1 MSLLSVANNVTV
13 KALYRA
19 SAKFLCPSEEE
30 WEEWEE
36 EGGLFSTVAKGIVT
50 IQEQVSQDGSVYF
63 VRWRNYMG
71 VDRLNGRILHGLPIL
86 RQNKSVYFKTSS
98 ITTRGD
104 RRNTTV
110 FGLKFETVDK
120 AEEFEVFW
128 LWLNGSIGDDDAEDR
143 NKMPA
148 VTSTPSASASTVPS
162 SCTTLRPQQTVPLP
176 AQANAAP
183 SPNDVASPANTATGG
198 CIAAIGGII
207 AFMIDCCTDCCCEDA
222 LEEIEL
228 QEDFNVVA

>member
-1 MSLLSVANNVTV
+1 MPLLPVANNVTV
-13 KALYRA
+13 KELYKE

-36 EGGLFSTVAKGIVT
+36 EGGLFSTVAKGIAT
-50 IQEQVSQDGSVYF
+50 IKEHISQDGSIYV
-63 VRWRNYMG
+63 VGWRNYMG

-104 RRNTTV
+104 RRNTT

-128 LWLNGSIGDDDAEDR
+128 LWLIGSIGDDDDEDR
-143 NKMPA
+143 DRLPA
-148 VTSTPSASASTVPS
+148 VPSTPSASASAVPS
-162 SCTTLRPQQTVPLP
+162 SCTTLRPQQIVPPP
-176 AQANAAP
+176 AQANAVAP
-183 SPNDVASPANTATGG
+183 SPNGVASSANPVTVS
-198 CIAAIGGII
+198 AALLQLQQQFLLLLFLLVVII
-207 AFMIDCCTDCCCEDA
+207 LLILLILIPIITISPD
-222 LEEIEL
+222 L
-228 QEDFNVVA
+228 